1 MPSEEPNRKS
11 WFELMSCLS
20 VQTRISIRVLAF
32 LVISPAT
39 AADFA
44 ETARKAQAAYAAAQ
58 REWQIGLA
66 ELAVEQRPEF
76 EAIAKAQRDLQ
87 VAYLERGTSKFEYL
101 MAEDHPSRIVLT
113 EGLSQFINYDWSD
126 EDTQTLREA
135 DPGYAA
141 LDVKVAALRKSN
153 DDQRDWG
160 SFREYFRN
168 TLLKSKE
175 YQALYSAFMEKQK
188 AVEALLDAYK
198 RKTGP
203 EKPLTAFS
211 GSGGFTRPHRHSPSV
226 DPDGEPG
233 RHAASCE
240 IVLAALAV
248 APRFALGLEEKDD
261 RREVAGVDGFHEF
274 RFNVVDR
281 PFAGLPQHV
290 FEGRVALHVTVDGLG
305 VAA

>member
-1 MPSEEPNRKS
+1 
-11 WFELMSCLS
+11 MSYLS
-20 VQTRISIRVLAF
+20 VQTRINILVLAF

-44 ETARKAQAAYAAAQ
+44 ETARKAQAAYLAAQ

-101 MAEDHPSRIVLT
+101 MAQDPSRIVLT

-168 TLLKSKE
+168 TLLKSKHYCPVKSRIE
-175 YQALYSAFMEKQK
+175 SVGWGHRVSFRGSRTAARPVKW
-188 AVEALLDAYK
+188 
-198 RKTGP
+198 
-203 EKPLTAFS
+203 AFS
-211 GSGGFTRPHRHSPSV
+211 RKG
-226 DPDGEPG
+226 
-233 RHAASCE
+233 
-240 IVLAALAV
+240 
-248 APRFALGLEEKDD
+248 
-261 RREVAGVDGFHEF
+261 
-274 RFNVVDR
+274 
-281 PFAGLPQHV
+281 
-290 FEGRVALHVTVDGLG
+290 
-305 VAA
+305 

>member
-1 MPSEEPNRKS
+1 
-11 WFELMSCLS
+11 MSCLS
-20 VQTRISIRVLAF
+20 VQTRISIGVLAF

-66 ELAVEQRPEF
+66 ALAVEQRPEF

-87 VAYLERGTSKFEYL
+87 VAYLERGTSRFEYL
-101 MAEDHPSRIVLT
+101 MAEDPSRIVLT
-113 EGLSQFINYDWSD
+113 EGLSPFINYDWSD

-153 DDQRDWG
+153 DDQRDWE
-160 SFREYFRN
+160 SFREYFHN

-175 YQALYSAFMEKQK
+175 YQALFSAFMEKQK

-198 RKTGP
+198 TEAIAK
-203 EKPLTAFS
+203 
-211 GSGGFTRPHRHSPSV
+211 
-226 DPDGEPG
+226 
-233 RHAASCE
+233 
-240 IVLAALAV
+240 
-248 APRFALGLEEKDD
+248 
-261 RREVAGVDGFHEF
+261 
-274 RFNVVDR
+274 
-281 PFAGLPQHV
+281 
-290 FEGRVALHVTVDGLG
+290 
-305 VAA
+305 

>member
-1 MPSEEPNRKS
+1 
-11 WFELMSCLS
+11 MSCLS

-101 MAEDHPSRIVLT
+101 MAEDPSRIVLT

-126 EDTQTLREA
+126 EDTQTLRET

-153 DDQRDWG
+153 DDQREWP

-175 YQALYSAFMEKQK
+175 YQALFSEFMEKQK
-188 AVEALLDAYK
+188 QWKHSSTHTK
-198 RKTGP
+198 RKRSRNNVP
-203 EKPLTAFS
+203 EHLRGDRGG
-211 GSGGFTRPHRHSPSV
+211 GSEGGIGDCSRTP
-226 DPDGEPG
+226 
-233 RHAASCE
+233 A
-240 IVLAALAV
+240 
-248 APRFALGLEEKDD
+248 
-261 RREVAGVDGFHEF
+261 
-274 RFNVVDR
+274 
-281 PFAGLPQHV
+281 
-290 FEGRVALHVTVDGLG
+290 
-305 VAA
+305 

>member
-1 MPSEEPNRKS
+1 
-11 WFELMSCLS
+11 MSCLS

-76 EAIAKAQRDLQ
+76 EAIAKVQRDLQ

-101 MAEDHPSRIVLT
+101 MAEDPSRIVIT

-160 SFREYFRN
+160 SFRN

-175 YQALYSAFMEKQK
+175 YQAHYSAFMEKQK

-198 RKTGP
+198 TEAITK
-203 EKPLTAFS
+203 
-211 GSGGFTRPHRHSPSV
+211 
-226 DPDGEPG
+226 
-233 RHAASCE
+233 
-240 IVLAALAV
+240 
-248 APRFALGLEEKDD
+248 
-261 RREVAGVDGFHEF
+261 
-274 RFNVVDR
+274 
-281 PFAGLPQHV
+281 
-290 FEGRVALHVTVDGLG
+290 
-305 VAA
+305 

>member
-1 MPSEEPNRKS
+1 MT
-11 WFELMSCLS
+11 CLS

-39 AADFA
+39 AADLA

-101 MAEDHPSRIVLT
+101 MAEDPSRIVLT

-168 TLLKSKE
+168 TLLKSIV
-175 YQALYSAFMEKQK
+175 EKQNTK
-188 AVEALLDAYK
+188 RITAHSWRSKKQWKHSSTHTK
-198 RKTGP
+198 RKRSRNNVPEHLYGP
-203 EKPLTAFS
+203 AAGEIGDRSPISLS
-211 GSGGFTRPHRHSPSV
+211 LMRRHSPGSIRRSLMASPQCAEAL
-226 DPDGEPG
+226 DQGYSGPSPTM
-233 RHAASCE
+233 HA
-240 IVLAALAV
+240 
-248 APRFALGLEEKDD
+248 RT
-261 RREVAGVDGFHEF
+261 GF
-274 RFNVVDR
+274 RS
-281 PFAGLPQHV
+281 
-290 FEGRVALHVTVDGLG
+290 T
-305 VAA
+305 

>member
-1 MPSEEPNRKS
+1 
-11 WFELMSCLS
+11 MSCLS
-20 VQTRISIRVLAF
+20 VQTRISIGVLAF

-66 ELAVEQRPEF
+66 ALAVEQRPEF

-87 VAYLERGTSKFEYL
+87 VAYIERRTSRFEYL
-101 MAEDHPSRIVLT
+101 MAEDPSRIVLT
-113 EGLSQFINYDWSD
+113 EGLSPFINFDWTD

-135 DPGYAA
+135 DPAA

-153 DDQRDWG
+153 DDQRDWS

-175 YQALYSAFMEKQK
+175 YQALFSAFMEKQK

-198 RKTGP
+198 TEAIAK
-203 EKPLTAFS
+203 
-211 GSGGFTRPHRHSPSV
+211 
-226 DPDGEPG
+226 
-233 RHAASCE
+233 
-240 IVLAALAV
+240 
-248 APRFALGLEEKDD
+248 
-261 RREVAGVDGFHEF
+261 
-274 RFNVVDR
+274 
-281 PFAGLPQHV
+281 
-290 FEGRVALHVTVDGLG
+290 
-305 VAA
+305 